1 MKKLFVAILALVG
14 IFTLAACNTQGTV
27 NEVLASNKDI
37 YAFSAISS
45 TSLLTQDQTAQP
57 MSMQLVDA
65 EETLIEQEVEDINK
79 YLNMMEQFLGDN
91 GGFSIETVESDRV
104 EYANKVVFTSVDLL
118 GNQIVHTLYFNEVIL
133 TEENDVDD
141 LSEYTTEEPEE
152 EDETEVEDEEENEVE
167 DEEEIEDED
176 EFEDQ
181 ETKID
186 GILIM
191 NGTEYTITG
200 KKEIEENEEKIEIK
214 SFIDEKN
221 YVKVVSK
228 VEGDERKYNYEVV
241 TDGVVVNSS
250 KVKIEEEDNESKFV
264 LEYVDGQTSGKFE
277 FKRELDDNEDIIKIK
292 YEINNGTE
300 TEAGEAKILVIT
312 DPLTGDTTYQYKV
325 KTDDNEEV
333 EIEEER
339 EDDEDEEEDDEE
351 VDQTSFR

>member
-1 MKKLFVAILALVG
+1 MKKLVVAFLALLGVL
-14 IFTLAACNTQGTV
+14 TLSACNTQASQ
-27 NEVLASNKDI
+27 NNVLASNTDI

-45 TSLLTQDQTAQP
+45 TSLLSQGSQTQPLAKTLGD
-57 MSMQLVDA
+57 SED
-65 EETLIEQEVEDINK
+65 TLIEQEIEDINK

-91 GGFSIETVESDRV
+91 GGFSIENVESDRV

-118 GNQIVHTLYFNEVIL
+118 GNQVVHTLYFNEEVL

-141 LSEYTTEEPEE
+141 LSDYTTEDDDEE
-152 EDETEVEDEEENEVE
+152 EVDNEEETEVEDET
-167 DEEEIEDED
+167 EIEDDEED

-181 ETKID
+181 ETKIT
-186 GILIM
+186 GILVM
-191 NGTEYTITG
+191 NDTEYTITG

-214 SFIDEKN
+214 SFVDANN

-228 VEGDERKYNYEVV
+228 VEDDERKYHYEVV
-241 TDGVVVNSS
+241 TDGVVVMSS

-300 TEAGEAKILVIT
+300 TETGEAKILVMT
-312 DPLTGDTTYQYKV
+312 DSLTGDTTYQYKV
-325 KTDDNEEV
+325 KTDDDQ
-333 EIEEER
+333 EIELEEER
-339 EDDEDEEEDDEE
+339 EDEDDEEEDDEE
-351 VDQTSFR
+351 VDETSFR